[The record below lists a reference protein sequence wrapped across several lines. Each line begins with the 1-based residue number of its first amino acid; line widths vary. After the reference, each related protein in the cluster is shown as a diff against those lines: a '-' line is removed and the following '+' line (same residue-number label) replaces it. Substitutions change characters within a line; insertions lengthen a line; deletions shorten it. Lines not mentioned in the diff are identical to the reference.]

1 MANKRNSQR
10 EGQRTC
16 EHAHTHAHKKS
27 LGKERQQRFRN
38 RKKQRLKEVT
48 NIVNTTTSED
58 SPVNLEIS
66 TSRVNKHFVIQW
78 YEQTT
83 RGIEFQRLF
92 LPKILKHPI
101 WKGVMSSYI
110 EMEHAFN
117 AVGNIAKGWQQIKG
131 CHWKD
136 DQRARNVIIPMIL
149 SESISRIHK
158 ISLLRSIHH

>member
-1 MANKRNSQR
+1 ML
-10 EGQRTC
+10 T
-16 EHAHTHAHKKS
+16 KS
-27 LGKERQQRFRN
+27 LGKETQQRFRD
-38 RKKQRLKEVT
+38 RKKQRLEEVT

-58 SPVNLEIS
+58 SLVNLERS
-66 TSRVNKHFVIQW
+66 TKRVAKHFIIQW

-101 WKGVMSSYI
+101 WKGVMSNYT

-117 AVGNIAKGWQQIKG
+117 AIGNIAKGWQQIKG

-136 DQRARNVIIPMIL
+136 DQRARNVIIPMII
-149 SESISRIHK
+149 SESTSSIHK
-158 ISLLRSIHH
+158 TGLLIGIHH